1 MKRVLLAADVGGT
14 KANLALVE
22 QDGESLRR
30 LRDSEF
36 RTPEFANLVDLARS
50 FVGPDG
56 PRIESACLGV
66 PGPVREGKAKGTN
79 LPWSIDAEEVRTA
92 LGIPRLVLVNDLLAT
107 GHGIGELPADRLA
120 VLQLGRPQPQG
131 AKVLIAA
138 GTGLGEAFLF
148 WDGRRHIPCPSEGG
162 HADFAPREAVEVD
175 LLRHLAERFGHVSAE
190 RVVSGPGL
198 QNIFRFLV
206 ETGRAA
212 DSPRV
217 RERMERE
224 DASHVISDEALAGT
238 DRACAEALEIFV
250 RAYGAE
256 AGNLA
261 LKALATGGVYVG
273 GGIAPKILP
282 KLREGPFLEAFRDKG
297 RLAPLLAEIPVFVIL
312 DPKAALYGAIR
323 LAAEAPEDG
332 ASAPGPAGG

>member
-1 MKRVLLAADVGGT
+1 MARPVKGTLLAGDVGGT

-22 QDGESLRR
+22 QEGESLRH
-30 LRDSEF
+30 LRHSEF
-36 RTPEFANLVDLARS
+36 RTAEFASLVELVRS
-50 FVGPDG
+50 FVGSDG
-56 PRIESACLGV
+56 PRIDGACFGV

-79 LPWSIDAEEVRTA
+79 LPWSVDAEEVRTV

-107 GHGIGELPADRLA
+107 ARGIGELPGESFA
-120 VLQLGRPQPQG
+120 VLQPGRPEPRG
-131 AKVLIAA
+131 ARVLIAA
-138 GTGLGEAFLF
+138 GTGLGQAFLV

-162 HADFAPREAVEVD
+162 HADFAPREAVEVE
-175 LLRHLAERFGHVSAE
+175 LLRHLAERFGHVSVE

-206 ETGRAA
+206 GTGRC
-212 DSPRV
+212 DESPRV
-217 RERMERE
+217 RARMERE
-224 DASHVISDEALAGT
+224 DRSHVISDEALAGT
-238 DRACAEALEIFV
+238 DRACADALELFV

-282 KLREGPFLEAFRDKG
+282 KLREGPFLDAFRDKG
-297 RLAPLLAEIPVFVIL
+297 RLSPFLAEIPVLVVL

-323 LAAEAPEDG
+323 LAAEAPEPG
-332 ASAPGPAGG
+332 A